1 MTLPLWTPAPIALG
15 SLGYH
20 ARHSGRFVTLF
31 NAFRPGATS
40 GVERRAKDVR
50 SIVGFGEMRVGVRAC
65 TQASACTVE
74 EAERIKKENESAR
87 MDIQGPAVYRFVE
100 GLESPKRWLAA
111 NVDRVLELYGDEHAI
126 TKDDV
131 CLGMFAS
138 RSGILN
144 FPNFNIYWCSC
155 GNA

>member
-1 MTLPLWTPAPIALG
+1 M
-15 SLGYH
+15 
-20 ARHSGRFVTLF
+20 RHSGRFVTLF

-74 EAERIKKENESAR
+74 EAERIKKKNESAR
-87 MDIQGPAVYRFVE
+87 MDIQGPAVYRFME

-111 NVDRVLELYGDEHAI
+111 NVDRVLELYGDEHPELQKFAI
-126 TKDDV
+126 HVLRLTCSV
-131 CLGMFAS
+131 CGCE
-138 RSGILN
+138 RSWSAFKMVN
-144 FPNFNIYWCSC
+144 FHEYET
-155 GNA
+155 